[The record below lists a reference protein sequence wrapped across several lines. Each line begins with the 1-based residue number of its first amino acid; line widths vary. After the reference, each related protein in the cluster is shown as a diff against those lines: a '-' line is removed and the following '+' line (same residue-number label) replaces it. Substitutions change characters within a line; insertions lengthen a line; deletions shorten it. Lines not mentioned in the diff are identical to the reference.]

1 MRAHLKHALLFVS
14 LPLVAMT
21 SEGVLA
27 QSAPSSATAAVATQ
41 QPSPVS
47 QPISANVSV
56 VDQNARSK
64 QFHQNKQCLEAS
76 LSAEHLRNALQVCQE
91 QPLGSS
97 GRASCD
103 QQTHG
108 FDVKSQALATQS
120 ANAGCSQDA
129 ETTHRKFS
137 SSLVQAAR
145 AGDSDAQLC
154 YFEWAGPLSG
164 AGDIS
169 LYKREASL
177 YMQKAMVRG
186 DWRMVQLLTTPPE
199 SVAHGGVGVMANLD
213 IIGKWFT
220 VYRADRLLMLGANE
234 DYKKALQVDAKD
246 AASHLTAAQINNAN
260 VWAAQEFQRHFT
272 NSPKLSAAPVSCLNA
287 NGDAQ

>member
-1 MRAHLKHALLFVS
+1 MRAHLKHALLFIG
-14 LPLVAMT
+14 LPLVAT
-21 SEGVLA
+21 ASDGVWA
-27 QSAPSSATAAVATQ
+27 QSVPSSVTSSAATPQA
-41 QPSPVS
+41 SPVS
-47 QPISANVSV
+47 QPISTNVSA
-56 VDQNARSK
+56 VDQNARS
-64 QFHQNKQCLEAS
+64 QLFHQNKQCLETS
-76 LSAEHLRNALQVCQE
+76 LSAEHLRNALQVCRE
-91 QPLGSS
+91 QPLGSA

-108 FDVKSQALATQS
+108 FDIKSQSLATQS

-129 ETTHRKFS
+129 ETTHHKFS

-164 AGDIS
+164 AGDVS

-177 YMQKAMVRG
+177 YMQKALARG
-186 DWRMVQLLTTPPE
+186 DWRMVQLLTMPPE
-199 SVAHGGVGVMANLD
+199 SVAHGGAGVMSNLD

-220 VYRADRLLMLGANE
+220 VYRADRLLMLGASE
-234 DYKKALQVDAKD
+234 DYKKALQMDARD
-246 AASHLTAAQINNAN
+246 ASSHLTAAQINNAN

-272 NSPKLSAAPVSCLNA
+272 NSPKLSGAPVPCLHVE
-287 NGDAQ
+287 GTAQ